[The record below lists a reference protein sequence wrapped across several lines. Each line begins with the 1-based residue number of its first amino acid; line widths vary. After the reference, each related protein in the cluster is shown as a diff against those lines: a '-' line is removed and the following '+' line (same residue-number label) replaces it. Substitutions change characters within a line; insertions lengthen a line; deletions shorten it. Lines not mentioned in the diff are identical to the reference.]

1 MAVSQFDPY
10 RKDILLYKEAGMSA
24 ADMIRALEADHGIEV
39 KRSSF
44 YLYCKTLFAQERAA
58 PPQDL
63 PEEALVDSVMQ
74 GAQGEMIDRLAQLI
88 EAVQQVGQ
96 EGETR
101 HAAVMDAL
109 QAFTLHDALDRH
121 SRQFKALFDLLRG
134 TALWKIWLRALFY
147 TGAGWG
153 VVLAALYAYFWGL
166 SF

>member
-10 RKDILLYKEAGMSA
+10 RQDILLYKEAGMSA

-58 PPQDL
+58 PAQDL
-63 PEEALVDSVMQ
+63 PEEVLVDSVMQ

-88 EAVQQVGQ
+88 EAVRQVRQ

-121 SRQFKALFDLLRG
+121 SRQFQALFDLLRG
-134 TALWKIWLRALFY
+134 TALWKIWLRALMY

-153 VVLAALYAYFWGL
+153 VGLTVYGYVWGWP
-166 SF
+166 F

>member
-10 RKDILLYKEAGMSA
+10 RQDILLYKEAGMSS

-44 YLYCKTLFAQERAA
+44 YLYCKALFAQERAA
-58 PPQDL
+58 RPQDL

-88 EAVQQVGQ
+88 EAVQHLKR

-121 SRQFKALFDLLRG
+121 SRQFQALFDLLRG
-134 TALWKIWLRALFY
+134 TALWKIWLRALLY

-153 VVLAALYAYFWGL
+153 VGLTVYGYVWGWP
-166 SF
+166 F